1 MILLEEIKISIISQ
15 DTIADINYKLVGS
28 KRVGDEKYKSCLSSF
43 YYYET
48 DKEQIASIVLS
59 LIKGH
64 YFMDGNKR
72 TAYAVLA
79 ILSDFNGMTIRKSDE
94 QIAKIIVE
102 IAENNY
108 SVQTVANLIFN

>member
-15 DTIADINYKLVGS
+15 DTIADINHKLVGS
-28 KRVGDEKYKSCLSSF
+28 KRVDDEKYKSCLSSF

-48 DKEQIASIVLS
+48 DEEQIASIVLS

-72 TAYAVLA
+72 TAYAVLI

-94 QIAKIIVE
+94 QIAKIIVD
-102 IAENNY
+102 IAKNNY